1 METFPALFEIGVK
14 EATTFAILLT
24 LSTARHESL
33 EFPWNQRS
41 TIPGGRTTIP
51 IPRVYAYGRSRLRQ
65 DASQQVFMILEYI
78 EGRPLSRQDLGSS
91 SLERRRQF
99 FAEFVDILAQLRELE
114 FSNAGS
120 LMPSKPDSS
129 TPNMIA
135 TLSIHANE
143 LQLQG
148 YSTPRR
154 ICTTAQ
160 RFLEEQHTMLQ
171 QTYQVPSEELDRET
185 AELEVYALH
194 ALGSQHSC
202 EVAKLNENTG
212 ACETF
217 ILWHTDL
224 RCANIIVDDK
234 LCIHGIIDWEWSGTV
249 PTHLC
254 VPPSWL
260 LEHRHGVGGCS
271 ENTFQLELMDVL
283 SSRQHH
289 SANHLQLIQEWT
301 RQDPILQSMARIYQS
316 PSDLL
321 VVFYKCIY
329 PRLYTEPRV
338 ETVRKFFLHC
348 KDETAGREVDERLR
362 ASERYTRYLKENNL
376 FVEDEESQRQLN
388 LVHSARQALSQGSVP
403 SKLI

>member
-14 EATTFAILLT
+14 EATMFAILLT
-24 LSTARHESL
+24 FSTARHESS

-51 IPRVYAYGRSRLRQ
+51 IPRVHAYGRSRLRQ

-78 EGRPLSRQDLGSS
+78 EGRPLSRQELGNS

-99 FAEFVDILAQLRELE
+99 FAELIDILAQLRGLE
-114 FSNAGS
+114 FRNAGS
-120 LMPSKPDSS
+120 LVPSKPDRS

-148 YSTPRR
+148 YSTPRG
-154 ICTTAQ
+154 ICTTAL
-160 RFLEEQHTMLQ
+160 RFLEEQHSLLR
-171 QTYQVPSEELDRET
+171 QTYQVPCEELDRET

-194 ALGSQHSC
+194 ALGSRHSC
-202 EVAKLNENTG
+202 EVAKLNKNTS

-217 ILWHTDL
+217 NLWHTDL

-234 LCIHGIIDWEWSGTV
+234 LCIRGIIDWEWSGAV
-249 PTHLC
+249 PPDFCL
-254 VPPSWL
+254 PPSWL
-260 LEHRHGVGGCS
+260 IEHRHGVGGCMES
-271 ENTFQLELMDVL
+271 TFQLEFMNVL
-283 SSRQHH
+283 STRQHH
-289 SANHLQLIQEWT
+289 SSNHLRLIQEWT
-301 RQDPILQSMARIYQS
+301 RQDAISRSMARIYQN

-329 PRLYTEPRV
+329 PRLYTKPRV
-338 ETVRKFFLHC
+338 DTVREFFLHG
-348 KDETAGREVDERLR
+348 KDETAGREVDARLR

-388 LVHSARQALSQGSVP
+388 LVHSARQALSHGRVP